1 MKRGGF
7 LKRCTPLQVRDHSE
21 TNDSKD
27 NVQQLARQIVIIR
40 DGGCILRNLLYRNFP
55 QCGPVLQADHLVTRA
70 NSATYLEDLE
80 EVLAEDRTILTQ
92 YLHELDGL
100 DSDLAEGPD
109 NGDGGN
115 GV

>member
-7 LKRCTPLQVRDHSE
+7 LKRRTPLRVRDHSE

-27 NVQQLARQIVIIR
+27 NIQQLARQIVIIR
-40 DGGCILRNLLYRNFP
+40 DGGCILRNLLYRDFP

-70 NSATYLEDLE
+70 DSATYLE

-92 YLHELDGL
+92 YPHELDGL
-100 DSDLAEGPD
+100 DALTDE
-109 NGDGGN
+109 
-115 GV
+115 VIE